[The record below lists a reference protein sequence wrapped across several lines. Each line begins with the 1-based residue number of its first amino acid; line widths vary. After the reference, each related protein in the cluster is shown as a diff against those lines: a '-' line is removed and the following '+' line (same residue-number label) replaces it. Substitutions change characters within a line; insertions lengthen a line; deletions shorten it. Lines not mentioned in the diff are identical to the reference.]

1 MRSTSRFLSVGAAAL
16 AIGSVAIGCGHSGG
30 KGKSSSTRTSTAAIT
45 TAALPGLPGWD
56 SVDANGSTD
65 WVWGVQVALDGTGSG
80 TTTGTTNPTTPQ
92 VAPTP
97 STNQGSP
104 FWYVDNTL
112 GNPFKTHTAAE
123 DQLSRAVVQLMNAER
138 ARNGLQPFVV
148 DADALRAGKAH
159 VDDMAG
165 RNYFNHISPE
175 GWTPDQRMVLTGAR
189 GPITALGE
197 NIAAGQ
203 PSAQA
208 IMDTWMASPG
218 HRANILGQFTSVG
231 VGIAPAQGVTVSC
244 AVFLSR

>member
-1 MRSTSRFLSVGAAAL
+1 MRRLLGAGVTALTIGAMMVG
-16 AIGSVAIGCGHSGG
+16 CN
-30 KGKSSSTRTSTAAIT
+30 SSSSSSKVKSTRTSTASIV
-45 TAALPGLPGWD
+45 TARLPGLPGD
-56 SVDANGSTD
+56 DAINANGTTD
-65 WVWGVQVALDGTGSG
+65 WVWGVQAVLGGIGTTG
-80 TTTGTTNPTTPQ
+80 TTTGGTTGGTT

-97 STNQGSP
+97 PTNQGSR
-104 FWYVDNTL
+104 FWYVDNTF
-112 GNPFKTHTAAE
+112 GNPYKTHTAAE

-138 ARNGLQPFVV
+138 ARNGLQPLVV

-159 VDDMAG
+159 VEDMAG
-165 RNYFNHISPE
+165 RNYFNHVSPE
-175 GWTPDQRMVLTGAR
+175 GWQPQDRLALTGAR